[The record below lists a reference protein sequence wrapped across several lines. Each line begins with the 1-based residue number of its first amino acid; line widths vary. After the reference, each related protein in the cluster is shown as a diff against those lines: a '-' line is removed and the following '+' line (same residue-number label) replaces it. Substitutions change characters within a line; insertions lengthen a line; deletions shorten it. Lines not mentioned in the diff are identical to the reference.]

1 MTSMTPGHRV
11 SVLVVVAL
19 ISVACTNDDE
29 PVPSHLPRPAL
40 NATSAELL
48 PEDLAI
54 LPNIDVEGYGRL
66 LAQLRGTPVVVN
78 VWASWCIPCQAEAPL
93 LVNAARRYGAEV
105 QFIGLDVQDTRGS
118 GLHYVVTYGLP
129 FPSLFDP
136 PLAIGTSLGLIG
148 PPGTFFYDR
157 DGTLVDSIRG
167 QLSSTQL
174 AKSIARIRA

>member
-1 MTSMTPGHRV
+1 MGSVTRLIAVFVFATLVAASCSDGGPETSSTG
-11 SVLVVVAL
+11 S
-19 ISVACTNDDE
+19 
-29 PVPSHLPRPAL
+29 PAL
-40 NATSAELL
+40 NATTAALL
-48 PEDLAI
+48 PRSVDELRD
-54 LPNIDVEGYGRL
+54 IDPATYDEL

-78 VWASWCIPCQAEAPL
+78 VWASWCIPCQAEAPEL
-93 LVNAARRYGAEV
+93 AKAARTYGGEV
-105 QFIGLDVQDTRGS
+105 QFVGLDVQDTRS
-118 GLHYVVTYGLP
+118 DAAAYIARYDLP